1 MLNQEYTVPLAK
13 IFSIMELVAA
23 SVIVSPTMAI
33 REAAQTLAELVVQKS
48 KLSTS
53 GAGTGGEK
61 HFDCFLDAHEKITGT
76 DTGVFDVTFD
86 EIPCKESSLTAI
98 VLEPNNAGYVKVLF
112 AGGTT
117 GVAAADITVGGVKYS
132 MYKNSGATWAA
143 SLQGSTQGGVQF
155 DVTFADGS
163 VKTLY
168 DCFSSQWP
176 ATNMGE
182 QCSSGN

>member
-1 MLNQEYTVPLAK
+1 MYCA
-13 IFSIMELVAA
+13 
-23 SVIVSPTMAI
+23 VSEDLFDNGVGCGKCYRVSYDGNPESGTDPGRAGS
-33 REAAQTLAELVVQKS
+33 AEIQVVN
-48 KLSTS
+48 S
-53 GAGTGGEK
+53 GAGGEK

-117 GVAAADITVGGVKYS
+117 GVAAADITVGGVKYP